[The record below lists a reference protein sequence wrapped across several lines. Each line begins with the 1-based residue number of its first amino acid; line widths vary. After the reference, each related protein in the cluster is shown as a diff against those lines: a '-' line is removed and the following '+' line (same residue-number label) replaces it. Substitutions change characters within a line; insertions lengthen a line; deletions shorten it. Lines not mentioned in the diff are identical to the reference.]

1 MSMCAIGIRFPNAAK
16 DDRYSF
22 RYTIKTDK
30 DHLDALH
37 NCGKTGYP
45 ACPEQEQPWGDQ
57 DCGLVAKATELMTAD
72 EANESFCT
80 NAIGHTV
87 FERDAP
93 HVWTELQPLT
103 KWENNKYNCDW
114 WLLDRGRKVLET
126 VSYHTLD
133 DAEKCIVHL
142 PPPPE
147 RAPPHDLSS
156 FMGDS
161 FIDSL
166 IQRHTHDNSTVG
178 DDDLPVELP
187 QRVELTAAEGGGL

>member
-1 MSMCAIGIRFPNAAK
+1 MCAIGIRFPNAVK
-16 DDRYSF
+16 DDKDSF

-45 ACPEQEQPWGDQ
+45 ACPEPEQPWGDQ
-57 DCGLVAKATELMTAD
+57 DCDLVAKSTELMTED

-93 HVWTELQPLT
+93 HVWTELNPVM

-126 VSYHTLD
+126 VSHRTLD
-133 DAEKCIVHL
+133 DAEKGIVHL
-142 PPPPE
+142 PPPPA
-147 RAPPHDLSS
+147 RASALGFPS
-156 FMGDS
+156 FMGHS
-161 FIDSL
+161 SIDAL
-166 IQRHTHDNSTVG
+166 IQQYIHDNSTIEG
-178 DDDLPVELP
+178 DDLLVELP
-187 QRVELTAAEGGGL
+187 KRAELAAAEGGGL